1 MKPPKAPSHLS
12 PVAKETWT
20 RLLLDGA
27 LLELFAL
34 TDMFAFEILCENY
47 AAWISAKESK
57 TIAEREAA
65 KHVAKNLRQGKEQRA
80 KLFQLNV
87 AVRTAEAGL
96 RNWLEACGMTPP
108 MRSKVEPTES
118 DDHEEMID
126 LSKATP
132 AERKALRKVARDR
145 TAA

>member
-1 MKPPKAPSHLS
+1 MTT
-12 PVAKETWT
+12 VAKETWT
-20 RLLLDGA
+20 RLLSDGA
-27 LLELFAL
+27 LFELFSK

-57 TIAEREAA
+57 AAAEQYAA
-65 KHVAKNLRQGKEQRA
+65 KHPTHGLNAGKARRQE
-80 KLFQLNV
+80 LFQLNV
-87 AVRTAEAGL
+87 AVRTAETGL

-108 MRSKVEPTES
+108 MRSKVEPHAE